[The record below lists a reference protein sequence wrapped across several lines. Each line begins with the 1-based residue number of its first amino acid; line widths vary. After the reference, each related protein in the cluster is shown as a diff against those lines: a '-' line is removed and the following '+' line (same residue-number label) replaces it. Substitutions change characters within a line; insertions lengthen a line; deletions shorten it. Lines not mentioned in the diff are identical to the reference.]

1 MDRRNVAKWTI
12 LFLGCTLIGLFY
24 SSQVYLFTSYK
35 KIPYTWQRSIA
46 ATLPDTY
53 LWALLAILIIR
64 LSTHYRFGRNSW
76 RQALLI
82 HMPASLLVAGLHLF
96 IAVSMIPV
104 FQQVKEHPWWW
115 AAMKYNFVSVFHW
128 NVLVYWTIV
137 ACNHALHYYRSYRE
151 HEIRTSHLEAQLAQA
166 QLQALKMQLH
176 PHFLFNTLHSVSAL
190 IHNNPDAADRMITR
204 LGDFL
209 RTTLENAGTQEI
221 TLHKEIEFINCYLE
235 IEQIRFQDRLRVIL
249 NVEPEALD
257 ALVPNLLWQPVLENA
272 IRHGI
277 AASSG
282 PGCIEIDAKRAGSRL
297 SVSIKDNG
305 PGIQDGIKVGGGSNG
320 GVGLTNTRARL
331 KQLYGE
337 NYSFVLRNG
346 SLGGVEVILEIP
358 FKRSVEPP
366 VVTPIPAN
374 TAYPVGSRH

>member
-1 MDRRNVAKWTI
+1 MDRRHIVKWSM

-24 SSQVYLFTSYK
+24 SSQVYLLTSYK
-35 KIPYTWQRSIA
+35 KVPYTWKRSIA

-53 LWALLAILIIR
+53 LWAILAIFIIW

-82 HMPASLLVAGLHLF
+82 HFPASLLMAGLHLF
-96 IAVSMIPV
+96 IAVSIIPV
-104 FQQVKEHPWWW
+104 FQEVKEHPWWW
-115 AAMKYNFVSVFHW
+115 ATMKYNFVSVFHW

-137 ACNHALHYYRSYRE
+137 ACNHALFYYRSNRE

-190 IHNNPDAADRMITR
+190 IHKDPDAADRMITR

-209 RTTLENAGTQEI
+209 RITLENAGTQEV
-221 TLHKEIEFINCYLE
+221 TLQKEIEFINCYLE
-235 IEQIRFQDRLRVIL
+235 IEQIRFQDRLQVIV

-257 ALVPNLLWQPVLENA
+257 AMVPNLLWQPVLENA

-277 AASSG
+277 SARSES
-282 PGCIEIDAKRAGSRL
+282 GCIEIGARRAGGRL
-297 SVSIKDNG
+297 RVSIRDNG
-305 PGIQDGIKVGGGSNG
+305 PGIQGGPGLGSSPNG
-320 GVGLTNTRARL
+320 GIGLANTRARL
-331 KQLYGE
+331 KQLYGDNHCFE
-337 NYSFVLRNG
+337 LKNG
-346 SLGGVEVILEIP
+346 TPGGLEVILEIP
-358 FKRSVEPP
+358 FKRSVAC
-366 VVTPIPAN
+366 PAASPGPA
-374 TAYPVGSRH
+374 TAA

>member
-1 MDRRNVAKWTI
+1 M

-24 SSQVYLFTSYK
+24 SSQVYLLTSYK
-35 KIPYTWQRSIA
+35 KVPYTWKRSIA

-53 LWALLAILIIR
+53 LWAVLAIIIIW
-64 LSTHYRFGRNSW
+64 LSTRYRFGRNSW

-82 HMPASLLVAGLHLF
+82 HMPASLLMAGLHLL
-96 IAVSMIPV
+96 IAVSIIPV

-115 AAMKYNFVSVFHW
+115 ATMKYNFVSVFHW
-128 NVLVYWTIV
+128 NVLIYWTIV
-137 ACNHALHYYRSYRE
+137 ACNHAIHYYRSYRE

-190 IHNNPDAADRMITR
+190 IHKNPDAADRMITR

-221 TLHKEIEFINCYLE
+221 TLQKEIEFINCYLE

-249 NVEPEALD
+249 DIDPEALD

-277 AASSG
+277 AVRSEL
-282 PGCIEIDAKRAGSRL
+282 GCIEIGARKEGGRL
-297 SVSIKDNG
+297 RVSIRDNG
-305 PGIQDGIKVGGGSNG
+305 PGIPGGSKVGGVPNEGI
-320 GVGLTNTRARL
+320 GLANTRARL
-331 KQLYGE
+331 RQLYGE
-337 NYSFVLRNG
+337 NHSFELRNG
-346 SLGGVEVILEIP
+346 TPGGLEVILEIP
-358 FKRSVEPP
+358 FKHSVERSVA
-366 VVTPIPAN
+366 TPGPA
-374 TAYPVGSRH
+374 TAA